1 MTKALKPHEAW
12 KEVVHTAKDNIENF
26 NDFKEDTAIVWADK
40 ELQNYKR
47 AMLILHKFSGLS
59 NMTEDEEALVETMV
73 RRAEAQ

>member
-1 MTKALKPHEAW
+1 MTKLIKPHEAW
-12 KEVVHTAKDNIENF
+12 KEVVHTARDNIDNL

-47 AMLILHKFSGLS
+47 AMMALATRSNSQDDLSLI
-59 NMTEDEEALVETMV
+59 DTMV